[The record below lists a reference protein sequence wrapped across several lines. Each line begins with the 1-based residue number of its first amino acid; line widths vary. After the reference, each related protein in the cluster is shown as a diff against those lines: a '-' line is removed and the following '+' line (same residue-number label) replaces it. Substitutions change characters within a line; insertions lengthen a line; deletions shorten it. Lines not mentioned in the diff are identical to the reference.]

1 MYSVMLKDGFSN
13 ARANARLRI
22 ESTLDLNRLFRAID
36 ADPAIVGAGV
46 VYIDNQFN
54 VVTLRDFQPICS
66 VTVKRVILR
75 EAPRHMAPQQFA
87 QELETNPR
95 ESKIVFEA
103 IGMALSC
110 AGAFIAWNMLGAA
123 GSVMTPFSAG
133 ASTVVAYIGYAAAGA
148 TAAQCYVAIHR
159 TIFELGKPEWNDA
172 LDSNEWYQNASMVLD
187 TVSLIG
193 AATTATTTIRS
204 VSAIK
209 AATGKGVRDVLKG
222 LTRQDRVKL
231 TNELLRLQDPRLSP
245 QLLRLKKVSGELPK
259 RFTPAQFRHGT
270 LLQIKDSFGA
280 GLAVVGSGVSGSL
293 SAVAV
298 GLYSEVTDG

>member
-110 AGAFIAWNMLGAA
+110 
-123 GSVMTPFSAG
+123 AG